1 MPYHDDPD
9 TAVQDTVAF
18 DVVIEDNTMPVGIV
32 AQGKISV
39 VNWTDADHAPD
50 IPLEQ
55 YELTC
60 TSYKVL
66 EINPV
71 SVFEE
76 DDEVIVV
83 QELDELDPTGL

>member
-1 MPYHDDPD
+1 MPYHDAPD
-9 TAVQDTVAF
+9 KAVQDTVAL
-18 DVVIEDNTMPVGIV
+18 DVVIEDTKMPVGVV

-55 YELTC
+55 YELIC

-66 EINPV
+66 ESNPV
-71 SVFEE
+71 SDFEV
-76 DDEVIVV
+76 DVDVIVV
-83 QELDELDPTGL
+83 QELDATGL

>member
-1 MPYHDDPD
+1 MPYDDAPD
-9 TAVQDTVAF
+9 KAVQDTVAL
-18 DVVIEDNTMPVGIV
+18 DAVIVDSTIPVGIV

-66 EINPV
+66 ESNPV
-71 SVFEE
+71 SDFKLDV
-76 DDEVIVV
+76 DVIVV
-83 QELDELDPTGL
+83 QELDATGL